1 MELRKNIFNALSREK
16 RELGLKGGLIGA
28 DAVIYQDL
36 EALVEDVRKLNPA
49 IKQFDCSCFDGVY
62 VTGDVSAEY
71 LEGIEAGRHDGESTD
86 TRLSSYQL
94 DLGLSRVD

>member
-1 MELRKNIFNALSREK
+1 MPTKGELIATGRTEAEIAAA
-16 RELGLKGGLIGA
+16 IGA

-36 EALVEDVRKLNPA
+36 EALIDDVRRLNPT
-49 IKQFDCSCFDGVY
+49 IQRFDCSCFDGVY
-62 VTGDVSAEY
+62 VTGDVSQAY
-71 LEGIEAGRHDGESTD
+71 LDSIETGRKDGESTD

>member
-1 MELRKNIFNALSREK
+1 ELIATGRTEEEIAT
-16 RELGLKGGLIGA
+16 LIGA

-36 EALVEDVRKLNPA
+36 EALIEDVRKLNPA
-49 IKQFDCSCFDGVY
+49 IKKFDCSCFDGVY
-62 VTGDVSAEY
+62 VTGDVSQEY
-71 LEGIEAGRHDGESTD
+71 LDGIAQGRTDGESRPD